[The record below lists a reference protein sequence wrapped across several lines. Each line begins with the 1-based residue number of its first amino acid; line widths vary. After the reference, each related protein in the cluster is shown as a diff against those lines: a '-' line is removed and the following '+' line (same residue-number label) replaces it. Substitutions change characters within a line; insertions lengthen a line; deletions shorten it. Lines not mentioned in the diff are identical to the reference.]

1 MQKKPPCPSLA
12 VVKRMTRRLGIIGA
26 GGHGKVAADVAQRCG
41 WDEVVFFDDRAESGP
56 FEHAHWQ
63 VVDHPGEIESYRC
76 NAIFVAIGNA
86 MARQQWCERV
96 VELALPLASLVDPGA
111 IVSEYAQIEPGV
123 LIVAGAVINVDSQ
136 VRRGA
141 IVNTRASVDHDCIVG
156 AYSHICPATALAG
169 GVIVGER
176 SWIGI
181 GSQVKQS
188 VTIGSDVMVGAGSTV
203 LSDIPD
209 SVTVVGTPARQI

>member
-1 MQKKPPCPSLA
+1 
-12 VVKRMTRRLGIIGA
+12 MTRRLGIIGA

-41 WDEVVFFDDRAESGP
+41 WDEVIFFDDRAESGS
-56 FEHAHWQ
+56 FDHAHWQ
-63 VVDHPGEIESYRC
+63 VVDQPGEIKSYRC
-76 NAIFVAIGNA
+76 SAVFIAIGNA
-86 MARQQWCERV
+86 VARQQWCERV
-96 VELALPLASLVDPGA
+96 ADLALPLTSLVDPGA

-123 LIVAGAVINVDSQ
+123 LIAAGAVINVDSQ
-136 VRRGA
+136 IRRGS